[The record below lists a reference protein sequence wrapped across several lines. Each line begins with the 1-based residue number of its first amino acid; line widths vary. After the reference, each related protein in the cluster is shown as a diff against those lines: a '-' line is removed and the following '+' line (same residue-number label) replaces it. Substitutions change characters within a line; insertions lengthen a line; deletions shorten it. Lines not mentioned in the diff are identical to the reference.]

1 MNSNPSSLR
10 IEGSNLREKELREY
24 YRGRGFGEDDAE
36 SAVAAVR
43 EFEGH
48 LRARGAS
55 LESVDVDDVKG
66 YVSLLISEGRNSMDR
81 LLAIARY
88 CYVAK
93 KDDAYIYFTQ
103 IIGGRTVLPSIS
115 ERLAQIAGEEKR
127 DVVFEGVEAP
137 PLGAPPEQFPR
148 VTGLLMERLES
159 ELDQE
164 TRRKVLAG
172 NHHRVPVESFAKHKE
187 WYREAESLDQYL
199 KKVHDEAVAELERYL
214 EEGKIWY
221 EQELTPDSR
230 VCQGQ
235 PGGAVW
241 GQERRQ
247 DLHDKVPLRPRG
259 LPEGDG
265 PPDEEVLHVP
275 LPPGPGVHPDGRAR
289 GLPRVVLLQRGL
301 RQAEVRRCLRGGD
314 RGGGPGDRPRRGPS
328 VPLLSQDTRRRSQ
341 VDASKPFECTCG
353 SSQLLSSYDKLT

>member
-1 MNSNPSSLR
+1 M
-10 IEGSNLREKELREY
+10 REKEFREY
-24 YRGRGFGEDDAE
+24 CRGRGLGEDDAE
-36 SAVAAVR
+36 SAVAAVL
-43 EFEGH
+43 EYEGH
-48 LRARGAS
+48 LEARGAS
-55 LESVDVDDVKG
+55 LESMDVDDVKE

-88 CYVAK
+88 CYIAK

-172 NHHRVPVESFAKHKE
+172 NHHRVPVEAFAKHKE

-199 KKVHDEAVAELERYL
+199 KKVHDGAVAELERYL

-221 EQELTPDSR
+221 EQEITPEVVKHVRGNQEVLSGVRRGDRIYMTKFPYAPGDYLKETDPLMKKYYMCHCPLARASILTGETEVSPEWCYCS
-230 VCQGQ
+230 
-235 PGGAVW
+235 GGFGKQKFDVVFEEETEVEVLETVL
-241 GQERRQ
+241 GGDPQCRFSV
-247 DLHDKVPLRPRG
+247 KI
-259 LPEGDG
+259 PEG
-265 PPDEEVLHVP
+265 
-275 LPPGPGVHPDGRAR
+275 
-289 GLPRVVLLQRGL
+289 VV
-301 RQAEVRRCLRGGD
+301 
-314 RGGGPGDRPRRGPS
+314 
-328 VPLLSQDTRRRSQ
+328 
-341 VDASKPFECTCG
+341 K
-353 SSQLLSSYDKLT
+353 

>member
-1 MNSNPSSLR
+1 
-10 IEGSNLREKELREY
+10 LREKELREY
-24 YRGRGFGEDDAE
+24 YRGRGLGEDDAE

-43 EFEGH
+43 EYEGH

-55 LESVDVDDVKG
+55 LEFMAVDDVKE

-88 CYVAK
+88 CYIAK

-115 ERLAQIAGEEKR
+115 ERLAHIAGEEKR

-199 KKVHDEAVAELERYL
+199 KKVHDGAVAELERYM

-221 EQELTPDSR
+221 EQEITPEVIEHVRGNQEVLSGVRRGNRIYMTKFPYAPRDYLKETDPLMKRYYMCHCPLARASILTGEPEVSPEW
-230 VCQGQ
+230 CYCS
-235 PGGAVW
+235 GGYGKQKFDMVFEEETEVEVLETVL
-241 GQERRQ
+241 GGDPQCRFSV
-247 DLHDKVPLRPRG
+247 KI
-259 LPEGDG
+259 PEGII
-265 PPDEEVLHVP
+265 
-275 LPPGPGVHPDGRAR
+275 
-289 GLPRVVLLQRGL
+289 
-301 RQAEVRRCLRGGD
+301 
-314 RGGGPGDRPRRGPS
+314 
-328 VPLLSQDTRRRSQ
+328 
-341 VDASKPFECTCG
+341 K
-353 SSQLLSSYDKLT
+353 

>member
-1 MNSNPSSLR
+1 M
-10 IEGSNLREKELREY
+10 REKELREY
-24 YRGRGFGEDDAE
+24 YRGRGLGEDDAE

-43 EFEGH
+43 EYEGH

-55 LESVDVDDVKG
+55 LESMAVDDVKE

-88 CYVAK
+88 CYIAK

-115 ERLAQIAGEEKR
+115 ERLAHIAGEEKR
-127 DVVFEGVEAP
+127 DVVFEGVVAP

-159 ELDQE
+159 ELDRE

-172 NHHRVPVESFAKHKE
+172 NHHRVPVEAFEKHKS

-199 KKVHDEAVAELERYL
+199 KKVHDGAVAELERYL

-221 EQELTPDSR
+221 EQEITPEVVEYVRGNQEVLSGVRRGDRIYMTKFPYAPGDYLRETDPLMKRYYMCHCPLARASILTGETEVSPEWCYCS
-230 VCQGQ
+230 
-235 PGGAVW
+235 GGYGKQKFDMVFEEETEVEVLETVL
-241 GQERRQ
+241 GGDPQCRFSV
-247 DLHDKVPLRPRG
+247 KVP
-259 LPEGDG
+259 EG
-265 PPDEEVLHVP
+265 V
-275 LPPGPGVHPDGRAR
+275 A
-289 GLPRVVLLQRGL
+289 
-301 RQAEVRRCLRGGD
+301 
-314 RGGGPGDRPRRGPS
+314 
-328 VPLLSQDTRRRSQ
+328 
-341 VDASKPFECTCG
+341 K
-353 SSQLLSSYDKLT
+353 

>member
-1 MNSNPSSLR
+1 M
-10 IEGSNLREKELREY
+10 REKEFREY
-24 YRGRGFGEDDAE
+24 CRGRGLGEDDAE

-48 LRARGAS
+48 LGARGAS
-55 LESVDVDDVKG
+55 LESMDVDDVKE

-88 CYVAK
+88 CYIAK

-187 WYREAESLDQYL
+187 WYRTEGMHFSNHLCNLRLGILRHTTLHHLQTSIL
-199 KKVHDEAVAELERYL
+199 K
-214 EEGKIWY
+214 
-221 EQELTPDSR
+221 
-230 VCQGQ
+230 
-235 PGGAVW
+235 
-241 GQERRQ
+241 
-247 DLHDKVPLRPRG
+247 PLVYPMMIHL
-259 LPEGDG
+259 LPE
-265 PPDEEVLHVP
+265 LN
-275 LPPGPGVHPDGRAR
+275 
-289 GLPRVVLLQRGL
+289 
-301 RQAEVRRCLRGGD
+301 
-314 RGGGPGDRPRRGPS
+314 
-328 VPLLSQDTRRRSQ
+328 LS
-341 VDASKPFECTCG
+341 
-353 SSQLLSSYDKLT
+353 